1 MYQKDI
7 EGGQKGLP
15 VAKVG
20 TIWASKRI
28 MITDI
33 DKMYLRY
40 KIHDFIKSLKTK
52 PEKCSY
58 EMAIKQLLTFELI
71 NKGKLVK

>member
-33 DKMYLRY
+33 DKMYLMY

-52 PEKCSY
+52 PEKCS
-58 EMAIKQLLTFELI
+58 MRWPLNNFLLL
-71 NKGKLVK
+71 NW